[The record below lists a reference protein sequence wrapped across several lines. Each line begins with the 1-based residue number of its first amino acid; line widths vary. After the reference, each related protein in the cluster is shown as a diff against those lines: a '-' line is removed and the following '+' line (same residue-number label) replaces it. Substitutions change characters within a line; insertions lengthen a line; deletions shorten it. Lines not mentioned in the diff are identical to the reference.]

1 MPANAYKVVLVEPMH
16 DAALRVFA
24 RHPDYDVTMLPPRT
38 SPADMLEACRD
49 AQGIGVR
56 IANFP
61 AAVINE
67 ILALKI
73 IAKHGVGTDNI
84 DVDHC
89 TARGIPVAIAA
100 AANKDSVVEHTL
112 MFMLALAKKLVPLD
126 RETRA
131 GNFHVR
137 STPAGFGVDLRGRTA
152 MVIGVGRIGSA
163 LIPVLHA
170 LGMKTIACDPLLD
183 HARAERLGTEK
194 VEDFRAH
201 LHRADV
207 LTVHIPL
214 TPENR
219 HLIGAEELAA
229 LPNDAFVINC
239 ARGGIVDEQ
248 ALSRALNDGAI
259 AGAANDVFDGEPPPP
274 DHPFFGIE
282 QSKLLLA
289 PHTGGN
295 TIECLE
301 RMAIATAENI
311 IAAIEGRIAADTL
324 VNPEVLGR

>member
-16 DAALRVFA
+16 DAALRVFE
-24 RHPDYDVTMLPPRT
+24 RHSHYDVTMLPPRT

-49 AQGIGVR
+49 AHAIGVR

-61 AAVINE
+61 AAVIDQ
-67 ILALKI
+67 IPGLRI

-84 DVDHC
+84 DVGYC

-112 MFMLALAKKLVPLD
+112 MFMLALAKKLVRLD

-131 GNFHVR
+131 GNFHAR

-170 LGMKTIACDPLLD
+170 IGMRTIACDPLLD
-183 HARAERLGTEK
+183 RAKAERLGTEK

-229 LPNDAFVINC
+229 LPRHAFVINC
-239 ARGGIVDEQ
+239 ARGGIIDEQ
-248 ALSRALNDGAI
+248 ALAHALEGGGI
-259 AGAANDVFDGEPPPP
+259 AGAATDVFDGEPPSP
-274 DHPFFGIE
+274 DHHFFRID

-295 TIECLE
+295 TVECLE
-301 RMAIATAENI
+301 RMGIATAENI
-311 IAAIEGRIAADTL
+311 IAAIEGRISADTL